1 MKRFFAVFLGAFFAT
16 TLIALPAA
24 SNTATAPPAST
35 HLSAADAG
43 EIAIGYQHLTSDYYK
58 KVDPQTVLA
67 EVRAQLLAAM
77 RMAGVAKASLPAPQT
92 SDAAATNVR
101 SIDREVEV
109 AAAESRSKLTTHELA
124 YLALDAMMRSV
135 GDRYTVFLTPKE
147 FAGLNQDLDGG
158 DFGGTGIV
166 IQIDDQTK
174 YILVENVVPD
184 GPADKAGV
192 QQDDL
197 ITAIDGKSTKGL
209 TVQQA
214 SAKLRGKEGT
224 SVMLT
229 LERDGATLPAPTSI
243 VRAKIHQLS
252 VYEKM
257 LPGKIGY
264 VELTVFGRDTGAELT
279 SALTRLQQQGARAIV
294 LDLRDNGGGY
304 LEAAVAVSSK
314 FISSGPIVSVESRA
328 SNITTLEADDT
339 AIDPLPLVVL
349 VNGYTAS
356 ASEITSGAI
365 QDSGVGTI
373 MGTKTFGKGVVQTIY
388 PLPDGSAVKI
398 TTARYLTPRNRD
410 INHLGITPDV
420 VISENKHPQ
429 YGIPTKDE
437 QLQHAIEYL
446 TEKIGKLNAENG
458 V

>member
-1 MKRFFAVFLGAFFAT
+1 MKRFFALFIGTFFAT
-16 TLIALPAA
+16 TLVALPAA
-24 SNTATAPPAST
+24 SGTASVPATSV
-35 HLSAADAG
+35 HISPADAG
-43 EIAIGYQHLTSDYYK
+43 EIANSYQHLTTDFYK
-58 KVDPQTVLA
+58 KVDPQTVLTT
-67 EVRAQLLAAM
+67 VRSELLSAM
-77 RMAGVAKASLPAPQT
+77 RTAGVPNASLPELKS
-92 SDAAATNVR
+92 SDAGGANVR
-101 SIDREVEV
+101 SIDREIEV
-109 AAAESRSKLTTHELA
+109 AAGEAHAKFTAHQLS
-124 YLALDAMMRSV
+124 YIALDAMMRSV
-135 GDRYTVFLTPKE
+135 ADRYTVFLTPKE

-174 YILVENVVPD
+174 YILVENIVPD

-214 SAKLRGKEGT
+214 SSKLRGKEGT
-224 SVMLT
+224 SVSLT
-229 LERDGATLPAPTSI
+229 LVRDGGASPTPITI

-264 VELTVFGRDTGAELT
+264 VALTVFGRETGAELN

-388 PLPDGSAVKI
+388 PMPDGSAVKI

-420 VISENKHPQ
+420 VVVENKHPQ
-429 YGIPTKDE
+429 YGTPAKDG
-437 QLQHAIEYL
+437 QLERAVQYL
-446 TEKIGKLNAENG
+446 TEKIAKLSQENG